1 MISYFRWCR
10 EQRLMKLLAAQ
21 VASGVL
27 SADEA
32 RARLGLEP
40 WDDGQDNPGGLAP
53 R

>member
-40 WDDGQDNPGGLAP
+40 WDASLCGEENPQA